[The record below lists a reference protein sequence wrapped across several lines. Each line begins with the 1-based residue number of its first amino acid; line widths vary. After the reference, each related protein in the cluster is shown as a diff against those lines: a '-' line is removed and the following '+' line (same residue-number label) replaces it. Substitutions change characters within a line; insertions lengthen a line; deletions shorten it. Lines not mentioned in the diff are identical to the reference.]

1 DAAAGEVDADVA
13 VFEFGGPGA
22 GDEAVPG
29 DDTPGSGP
37 RAAGE
42 DGDGV
47 VVRVKVAGEDL
58 ADLSGAAGDDDS
70 HGGIYLVA
78 VVGTGR

>member
-1 DAAAGEVDADVA
+1 MWGAA
-13 VFEFGGPGA
+13 
-22 GDEAVPG
+22 
-29 DDTPGSGP
+29 
-37 RAAGE
+37 E

-70 HGGIYLVA
+70 HVGFYFLMAGA
-78 VVGTGR
+78 VVGAGR